1 MNRANDILNQ
11 TDRFPNLPENAQI
24 LFTHLCA
31 DHLDQSQIVQV
42 IEANPDSIHYVMRID
57 QALQPMNFDQARTL
71 QCVIR
76 DHSLLNCIQWALTGC
91 LQPIFCKDHEHAVL
105 EDLFLHSLST
115 AICAVILEKECKL
128 PPQVYLFLSGLLHDA
143 GLAVLVQHFGI
154 DFSETIELAANEE
167 IAIDEAERKR
177 LGCDHGEIGAA
188 SVAVWSQIQPI
199 IDVAKYHHRPDH
211 YDGPYQQLVDTVH
224 IADMMSRMVGIGI
237 GNEGLSFHTS
247 VEAEK
252 RIGFTPEIEENVIFH
267 LLAGME
273 VLQGDAF

>member
-11 TDRFPNLPENAQI
+11 TDRFPNLPEDAQV

-42 IEANPDSIHYVMRID
+42 IEANPDSINYVMRID
-57 QALQPMNFDQARTL
+57 RALQPMNFDQARTL

-76 DHSLLNCIQWALTGC
+76 DHSLLNCIQWALTGY
-91 LQPIFCKDHEHAVL
+91 LQPIFYKDHEHAVL

-115 AICAVILEKECKL
+115 AICSVLLEKECKL
-128 PPQVYLFLSGLLHDA
+128 PPQEYLFLSGLLHDA
-143 GLAVLVQHFGI
+143 GLAVLVQYFGI

-167 IAIDEAERKR
+167 IAIDEAERRR

-199 IDVAKYHHRPDH
+199 VDAVKYHHRPDR

-237 GNEGLSFHTS
+237 GNEGLSFHAS
-247 VEAEK
+247 AKAEK
-252 RIGFTPEIEENVIFH
+252 RIGYTPEIEENVIIR

-273 VLQGDAF
+273 VLQGEIY